1 MLFLLNSLCQVLTTS
16 FKLPMHSTDIFSLAA
31 DTPLGRGI
39 RLIGIGK
46 YGSKPLPPDL
56 LEECRSALLSGQAN
70 PLQVGAFIGAL
81 LTKGPTEA
89 EQTLE
94 TCFGRDAFSL
104 PAFLVNK
111 LCPEL
116 PTNFLPIATKL
127 LRGHHLQISE
137 ARQLGDYLFNEHG
150 PGADCDTF
158 RGLAVSIMRVRHES
172 NDEYQGL
179 YQAAMDTLTPG
190 FRQAPPA
197 VEQPIVQLA
206 EPFDGVEHSYLITPL
221 LAHFFQQRGHQTLSM
236 VGRSPG
242 PKQTLNAHDLYLHLG
257 CSFLQSGHELTEP
270 LSPYGWVLDQK
281 ALSPA
286 LDRWVDRRRVL
297 LKRPFLATLEKVL
310 NPARAQ
316 ILVTSVFHITY
327 QMKMAELA
335 LMAGFDGAIVL
346 KRGMEGSLAPA
357 TSRAT
362 GVLCAVRTAT
372 NHLSFQHFD
381 ADRPDFARFRTDA
394 DTDVVGPQAA
404 DNVRLVRQFVAGG
417 QTPNADFDNRVH
429 FAHALYGRGLDW
441 VGEQIKNS

>member
-1 MLFLLNSLCQVLTTS
+1 MQTAD
-16 FKLPMHSTDIFSLAA
+16 LPSVAPG

-39 RLIGIGK
+39 KLIGIGK

-56 LEECRSALLSGQAN
+56 LEECRTALLSGQAN

-89 EQTLE
+89 ERTLE

-104 PAFLVNK
+104 PTFLVNK

-127 LRGHHLQISE
+127 IRGHHLQISE
-137 ARQLGDYLFNEHG
+137 ARQLGDYLFGEQA
-150 PGADCDTF
+150 PGTDCETF

-179 YQAAMDTLTPG
+179 YQAAMDTLAPG
-190 FRQAPPA
+190 FRKAPPTI
-197 VEQPIVQLA
+197 EQSIIQLA
-206 EPFDGVEHSYLITPL
+206 EPFDGVEYSYLITPL
-221 LAHFFQQRGHQTLSM
+221 LAHFFQQRNYQTLSM
-236 VGRSPG
+236 VGRTPG
-242 PKQTLNAHDLYLHLG
+242 PKQAMNAHDLYVHLG
-257 CSFLQSGHELTEP
+257 CSFLQSQHELTES
-270 LSPYGWVLDQK
+270 LTPYGWVLDQK

-297 LKRPFLATLEKVL
+297 LKRPFLSTLEKVL

-346 KRGMEGSLAPA
+346 KRGLEGTLAPA

-372 NHLSFQHFD
+372 NHLAFQNFD
-381 ADRPDFARFRTDA
+381 ADRPDFARFRTETDA
-394 DTDVVGPQAA
+394 EISQPQAA
-404 DNVRLVRQFVAGG
+404 DNARLVRQLIATG
-417 QTPNADFDNRVH
+417 QTPDADFDNRVH
-429 FAHALYGRGLDW
+429 FAQALYGRGLDW
-441 VGEQIKNS
+441 VEEQLWK